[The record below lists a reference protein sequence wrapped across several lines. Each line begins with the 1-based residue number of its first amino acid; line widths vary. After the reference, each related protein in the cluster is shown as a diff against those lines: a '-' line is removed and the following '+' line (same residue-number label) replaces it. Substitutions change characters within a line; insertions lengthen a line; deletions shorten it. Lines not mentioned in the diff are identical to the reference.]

1 MYQAPPPWFNGLR
14 ARSAARG
21 DPPSVSHRRRRRA
34 RVSGRR
40 VGSRGWLSAS
50 LRDDPLAARAARIIR
65 HSRRQRHRRMQ
76 TFAADESGGGAG
88 DDGATNVVGGPGQVG
103 VVVGI
108 VIVGAELEHTEPS
121 PAQSRTLSGIV
132 ATVPYFSDEYFFFT
146 AASEPFVEWRTPC
159 MSLRQA
165 CRSLSAYCA

>member
-1 MYQAPPPWFNGLR
+1 MLF
-14 ARSAARG
+14 
-21 DPPSVSHRRRRRA
+21 
-34 RVSGRR
+34 
-40 VGSRGWLSAS
+40 
-50 LRDDPLAARAARIIR
+50 
-65 HSRRQRHRRMQ
+65 
-76 TFAADESGGGAG
+76 
-88 DDGATNVVGGPGQVG
+88 
-103 VVVGI
+103 GI

>member
-1 MYQAPPPWFNGLR
+1 MA
-14 ARSAARG
+14 ASAAA
-21 DPPSVSHRRRRRA
+21 DVKFVTRR
-34 RVSGRR
+34 
-40 VGSRGWLSAS
+40 LN
-50 LRDDPLAARAARIIR
+50 
-65 HSRRQRHRRMQ
+65 
-76 TFAADESGGGAG
+76 FESGGGAG
-88 DDGATNVVGGPGQVG
+88 DDGATNVVGEPGQVG

>member
-1 MYQAPPPWFNGLR
+1 MYQAPPPYNGGR
-14 ARSAARG
+14 ADA
-21 DPPSVSHRRRRRA
+21 RA

-40 VGSRGWLSAS
+40 KQRI
-50 LRDDPLAARAARIIR
+50 RDTKA
-65 HSRRQRHRRMQ
+65 
-76 TFAADESGGGAG
+76 ESGGGAG
-88 DDGATNVVGGPGQVG
+88 DDGATGVVGEPGQVG

-108 VIVGAELEHTEPS
+108 VIVGAELEHIEPS